1 VSGSELGAFLRA
13 RREALTPAEAGLPAG
28 PRRRTP
34 GLRRAEVAML
44 AGVSVEYLTRLEQGR
59 DRHPSP
65 QVVSALADTLR
76 LSVSERAHLNRLAKG
91 ADGAYR
97 CRAAE
102 AGPERVVRPAVR
114 RTLGLLEPTP
124 AVLLNRLSDLLAWTA
139 GYERLMGP
147 LGVLSGDPPNLA
159 RYVFTDPRARAAFAD
174 WDRVA
179 DEQVAA
185 LKHGPFLADP
195 HIAALAGELAAAV
208 GDGFARRAESVPGLP
223 PGSGVTR
230 LSHPATRELRLAFET
245 LDLPPDDGQRLLVY
259 LPADDATEV
268 ALDALVRT
276 GPRLPRA
283 AG

>member
-1 VSGSELGAFLRA
+1 VSGNELGAFLRA
-13 RREALTPAEAGLPAG
+13 RREALTPGEAGVAAG
-28 PRRRTP
+28 SRRRTP

-44 AGVSVEYLTRLEQGR
+44 ADVSVEYLTRLEQGR

-65 QVVSALADTLR
+65 QVVSALADALR
-76 LSVSERAHLNRLAKG
+76 LSVAERVHLNRLAKG

-97 CRAAE
+97 CRVAD

-114 RTLGLLEPTP
+114 RMLALLEPAP

-139 GYERLMGP
+139 GYERLMRP
-147 LGVLSGDPPNLA
+147 LGALSGDPPNLA
-159 RYVFTDPRARAAFAD
+159 RYVFTDPRARTAFGD

-195 HIAALAGELAAAV
+195 HIAVLAGELTAA
-208 GDGFARRAESVPGLP
+208 GTGFARRAESVPGLP

-230 LSHPATRELRLAFET
+230 LTHPAAGELRLAFET

-259 LPADDATEV
+259 LPADDVTDA
-268 ALDALVRT
+268 ALDSLVRT
-276 GPRLPRA
+276 GPQLPRA